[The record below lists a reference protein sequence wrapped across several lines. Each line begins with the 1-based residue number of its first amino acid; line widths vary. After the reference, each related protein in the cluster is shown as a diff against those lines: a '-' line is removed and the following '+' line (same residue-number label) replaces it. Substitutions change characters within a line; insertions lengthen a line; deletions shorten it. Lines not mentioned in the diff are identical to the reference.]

1 MVNINYAIFGC
12 LYSILVLSPTVTAE
26 ENSSTAVQLRASVAF
41 SHDVANYYLDLIRGN
56 ASEEATAEVLTGIR
70 DMARD
75 RPSTQYIIPV
85 FRNFPGYT
93 ACVVFGVLFI
103 ILVPIIGLFFC
114 CLRCCH
120 RCGGRVKLMDR
131 RKDPCRRV
139 TYTIFLALIT
149 TLQLVAIVFAFINY
163 QLHYEAVVSRDVAVG
178 CVPQLNFSAQQFDIA
193 VEQIIVAAKN
203 TSTINL
209 DNQKAKFDAMV
220 DDGLTAFQN
229 DFVRNSSA
237 TEVLRLQ
244 QEFQSV
250 VFRYAE
256 NQLPPTTW
264 RDFIK
269 QLRDLQTELQ
279 PHAPSLR
286 ASIAE
291 ALNTGCEVS
300 KITACRELRT
310 ITLEQLEPNFT
321 LEQFQS
327 DDVNKLLNLLA
338 SSQTDVHD
346 LDQFNNTIQSMK
358 SDIKREL
365 QPILDGAWR
374 NLSDSPETRQDL
386 VRSMEELAGDVHRS
400 LSAFHSSLVE
410 FTTVRDSPDGIKFRE
425 YAYYSG
431 IALICLPVLII
442 FFYYLGLC
450 FGTCGDRP
458 YEEAGLCNRGV
469 GANLLMAGIVLT
481 FLTAFLM
488 LFCTATFLPG
498 GLVQTELCR
507 YLTNRYPN
515 GPRVI
520 DDTVINI
527 ANFVQSSHP
536 NQPRDLRLE
545 RFFKMRVA
553 ELLLTRCAN
562 QTLVDAAGDES
573 IGWMVSNQSINT
585 VLENLLNTF
594 NSIDIISPLRNSA
607 AGMQTTLSKLG
618 SFEGF
623 DFSTAIN
630 QLNQPLIR
638 IPDFADYIRNLRSLN
653 IADLKSLV
661 DDLENKHQLLHLQ
674 LGLIKEIYL
683 QLNSLGPLYFQLTS
697 ALQTFSQDLE
707 QTVPNSIHARIND
720 MRSLFLRELR
730 LAVIASWREIPC
742 TNLHTASVSAVDALC
757 VTYLGPLNGFWASFG
772 TCLLLSIVSLI
783 FAVKLVSLYRKI
795 EKYSPDYEEP
805 DYISYHGFY
814 MRPTNEVDVQRP
826 RKRRGQKGNKNAPQS
841 VSLLKSSE

>member
-1 MVNINYAIFGC
+1 MNYALFSCFLIV
-12 LYSILVLSPTVTAE
+12 LVRFPAVPAE

-41 SHDVANYYLDLIRGN
+41 SHVVANCYLDLIRGN

-75 RPSTQYIIPV
+75 RPSTQYIVPV
-85 FRNFPGYT
+85 FRHFPGYT

-103 ILVPIIGLFFC
+103 VFVPITGLFFC
-114 CLRCCH
+114 CLRCCQ

-139 TYTIFLALIT
+139 TYTVFLAFIT

-163 QLHYEAVVSRDVAVG
+163 QLHYEAVVSKDEAVG
-178 CVPQLNFSAQQFDIA
+178 SVPQLNVSAQKFDIA
-193 VEQIIVAAKN
+193 VEQIIA
-203 TSTINL
+203 
-209 DNQKAKFDAMV
+209 
-220 DDGLTAFQN
+220 
-229 DFVRNSSA
+229 
-237 TEVLRLQ
+237 
-244 QEFQSV
+244 
-250 VFRYAE
+250 
-256 NQLPPTTW
+256 
-264 RDFIK
+264 
-269 QLRDLQTELQ
+269 
-279 PHAPSLR
+279 
-286 ASIAE
+286 
-291 ALNTGCEVS
+291 
-300 KITACRELRT
+300 
-310 ITLEQLEPNFT
+310 
-321 LEQFQS
+321 
-327 DDVNKLLNLLA
+327 
-338 SSQTDVHD
+338 
-346 LDQFNNTIQSMK
+346 FNNTIQSMK

-365 QPILDGAWR
+365 QPILDGAWK

-386 VRSMEELAGDVHRS
+386 VVSMEELAGIVHRS
-400 LSAFHSSLVE
+400 LRAFHTSLID
-410 FTTVRDSPDGIKFRE
+410 FTAMRDSPDGIKFRE

-469 GANLLMAGIVLT
+469 GANLLMAGVVLT
-481 FLTAFLM
+481 FVTAFLM
-488 LFCTATFLPG
+488 LVCTLTFLPG
-498 GLVQTELCR
+498 GLLQTELCR

-515 GPRVI
+515 GPRII
-520 DDTVINI
+520 DETVTNI

-536 NQPRDLRLE
+536 NQPRDLSLE

-585 VLENLLNTF
+585 VLENLLTTF
-594 NSIDIISPLRNSA
+594 NSIDLISPLRNSA
-607 AGMQTTLSKLG
+607 VGMQTTLTKLRAL
-618 SFEGF
+618 EGF
-623 DFSTAIN
+623 DFNTAIN
-630 QLNQPLIR
+630 QLNEPLTR
-638 IPDFADYIRNLRSLN
+638 IPDFADYIRKLRSLN
-653 IADLKSLV
+653 IADLKSPV
-661 DDLENKHQLLHLQ
+661 DDLEKKHQLLHLQ

-683 QLNSLGPLYFQLTS
+683 QLNSVGPLYLQLTA
-697 ALQTFSQDLE
+697 ALQNFSDDLE
-707 QTVPNSIHARIND
+707 HTVPNSIRTRIND

-730 LAVIASWREIPC
+730 LAVIASWRDIPC
-742 TNLHTASVSAVDALC
+742 TNLHTASVSAVDAVC

-826 RKRRGQKGNKNAPQS
+826 RKRRQQKGSKKDRTGGGGKDGYGFNHRHGPSNSNYQQVS
-841 VSLLKSSE
+841 VYPYDAYE

>member
-1 MVNINYAIFGC
+1 
-12 LYSILVLSPTVTAE
+12 
-26 ENSSTAVQLRASVAF
+26 
-41 SHDVANYYLDLIRGN
+41 
-56 ASEEATAEVLTGIR
+56 
-70 DMARD
+70 MARD

-85 FRNFPGYT
+85 FRHFPGYT

-103 ILVPIIGLFFC
+103 VFMPIAGLFFC
-114 CLRCCH
+114 CLRCCQ

-139 TYTIFLALIT
+139 TYTVFLAFIT

-163 QLHYEAVVSRDVAVG
+163 QLHYEAVVSRDEAVG
-178 CVPQLNFSAQQFDIA
+178 SVPQLNVSAQKFDIA
-193 VEQIIVAAKN
+193 VEQIIAAAKN

-209 DNQKAKFDAMV
+209 DSQKAKFDAMV
-220 DDGLTAFQN
+220 DDGLTAFQD
-229 DFVRNSSA
+229 DFVQNSSA
-237 TEVLRLQ
+237 TEVLRVQ
-244 QEFQSV
+244 REFQNV

-256 NQLPPTTW
+256 NALPPTTW

-279 PHAPSLR
+279 PDQPSLR
-286 ASIAE
+286 SSIAE
-291 ALNTGCEVS
+291 TLNTGCEVS

-327 DDVNKLLNLLA
+327 DDVNKLLNVLA
-338 SSQTDVHD
+338 SSQTDVHE
-346 LDQFNNTIQSMK
+346 LDQFNNTILSMK

-386 VRSMEELAGDVHRS
+386 VVSMEELAGVVHRN
-400 LSAFHSSLVE
+400 LRAFYTSLVE
-410 FTTVRDSPDGIKFRE
+410 FTTMRDSPDGIKFRE

-469 GANLLMAGIVLT
+469 GANLLMAGVVLT
-481 FLTAFLM
+481 FVTASLM
-488 LFCTATFLPG
+488 LVCTVTFLPG
-498 GLVQTELCR
+498 GLLQTELCR

-515 GPRVI
+515 GPRII

-536 NQPRDLRLE
+536 NQPRDLSLE
-545 RFFKMRVA
+545 RFLKMRVA

-585 VLENLLNTF
+585 VLENLLTTF
-594 NSIDIISPLRNSA
+594 NSIDLISPLRNSA
-607 AGMQTTLSKLG
+607 VGMQTTLTKLRAL
-618 SFEGF
+618 EGF
-623 DFSTAIN
+623 DFNTAIN
-630 QLNQPLIR
+630 QLNEPLTR

-653 IADLKSLV
+653 IADLKSPV
-661 DDLENKHQLLHLQ
+661 DELEKKHQLLHLQ

-683 QLNSLGPLYFQLTS
+683 QLNSVGPLYLQLTS
-697 ALQTFSQDLE
+697 ALQNFSDDLE
-707 QTVPNSIHARIND
+707 HTVPNSIRTRIND

-730 LAVIASWREIPC
+730 LAVIASWRDIPC
-742 TNLHTASVSAVDALC
+742 TNLHTASVSAVDAVC

-772 TCLLLSIVSLI
+772 TCLLLSIASLI

-826 RKRRGQKGNKNAPQS
+826 RKRRQQKGNKKDRTGGGKDGYGFNHRHGPSNSNYQQVS
-841 VSLLKSSE
+841 VYPYDAYE